1 MMRICG
7 RRDVGTAIICRSC
20 WDNAER
26 RGGGIVGGGGDTET
40 SFDETRVFST
50 ECFPILRGIVIVT
63 GIVIFIFSSTHL
75 LDPGV
80 LSLCRRFLNQ
90 FDTWK
95 VKSKKN
101 ELNLIWFEPVW
112 HLETKTRMRKQCKC
126 GSKVF
131 KCTFPIY
138 VYHQETTKALLARF
152 KQTHCTNVKWN
163 KMQHWCNIDTILI
176 QYGYNMDAVWIRYGY
191 NTCVSV
197 RPVFFARVLFSS
209 GVGYLIYQNT

>member
-1 MMRICG
+1 MFEVILRNSLRIPRPSHQPSVGSLFWKMMRICG

-26 RGGGIVGGGGDTET
+26 RGGGIVGGGGGGGDTET

-63 GIVIFIFSSTHL
+63 GIVILIFSSCTHL

-126 GSKVF
+126 GSKVHI
-131 KCTFPIY
+131 P
-138 VYHQETTKALLARF
+138 HL
-152 KQTHCTNVKWN
+152 H
-163 KMQHWCNIDTILI
+163 
-176 QYGYNMDAVWIRYGY
+176 
-191 NTCVSV
+191 VSP
-197 RPVFFARVLFSS
+197 RDH
-209 GVGYLIYQNT
+209 